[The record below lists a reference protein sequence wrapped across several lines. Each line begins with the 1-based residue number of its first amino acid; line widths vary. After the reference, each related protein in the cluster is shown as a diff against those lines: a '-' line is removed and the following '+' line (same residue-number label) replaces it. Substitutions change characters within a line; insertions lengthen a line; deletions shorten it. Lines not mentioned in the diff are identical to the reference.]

1 MKLFLIELTY
11 YDNFKETD
19 KNEAAL
25 VFGNTIADAVKNI
38 QTSFDWISNMNI
50 KVICDDCTPNIL
62 YLPENYKDF
71 IQEISNAN
79 DY

>member
-11 YDNFKETD
+11 YDNFKD
-19 KNEAAL
+19 KDCDEAAL
-25 VFGNTIADAVKNI
+25 VFGNDIADAVKNI
-38 QTSFDWISNMNI
+38 QTSFNYICNINI
-50 KVICDDCTPNIL
+50 KIICEDCTPNVL

-71 IQEISNAN
+71 IQEISDAN